1 MYRYTF
7 RGIEYIETEEGQLKW
22 VTEDRNC
29 RFTCHVDHIDDVVA
43 VPLSDIVV
51 VPVPVLVLDPTPPTS
66 FYLITRGSSSVVE
79 WLSGWLGFRGCG

>member
-29 RFTCHVDHIDDVVA
+29 RFTCHVDHIDDEEALVHIQDDLGHKPTGA
-43 VPLSDIVV
+43 VDYLLGVQARGF
-51 VPVPVLVLDPTPPTS
+51 VLLED
-66 FYLITRGSSSVVE
+66 
-79 WLSGWLGFRGCG
+79 